1 MPRTALLAGA
11 SGLVGGHCLRRLL
24 ADDAYER
31 VTTLGRRTLPL
42 MHPKL
47 VQRTLE
53 FHRLA
58 DLPDFPRARD
68 VFCCLGTTMKQ
79 AGSAEAF
86 YRVDFT
92 HVYELARL
100 AARHGAQQFL
110 LVSAIGAHPR
120 SWIFYNRVKGE
131 VEEAVARLP
140 FKGIHIFRPSLLLG
154 DRGEHRPGERLA
166 AAVMPALAFVLV
178 GPLRKY
184 RSILAEDVA
193 AAMTRVAREERPGV
207 HVYQGA
213 SLSSRGG

>member
-24 ADDAYER
+24 ADDVYTC
-31 VTTLGRRTLPL
+31 VTTLGRRAVPHT
-42 MHPKL
+42 HPKL
-47 VQRTLE
+47 LQRTIE

-58 DLPDFPRARD
+58 ELPDFPRAHD

-92 HVYELARL
+92 YVHELARL

-110 LVSAIGAHPR
+110 LVSAVGANPR
-120 SWIFYNRVKGE
+120 SKILYNRVKGE
-131 VEEAVARLP
+131 VEAAVSRLP
-140 FKGIHIFRPSLLLG
+140 FRGVHIFRPSLLLG
-154 DRGEHRPGERLA
+154 ERREHRAGERLA
-166 AAVMPALAFVLV
+166 IALMPAIVVLLI

-184 RSILAEDVA
+184 RPLPADAVA
-193 AAMTRVAREERPGV
+193 AAMIRVAHAERPGV

-213 SLSSRGG
+213 RLSSHGG